1 MINYVPEFDN
11 GEARCRNSVRT
22 MLAAMRMLF
31 KRTSGVLV
39 GALILQTVSCTSSPA
54 PSDKAQDGKVG
65 PRSPDG
71 SALEGSQSELAT
83 YIRQNYQKRE
93 VQIPMRDGIKLHTAI
108 YQPRDRQQRYPI
120 LFVRSPYSCRPYGE
134 DQYPSRL
141 GPTDSFARDGYIFVQ
156 QDVRGSHNS
165 EGEFLDMRPHL
176 AQKSGKES
184 VDESSDTYDSIE
196 WLLANVDGHNRRVGM
211 WGLSYRGFYA
221 AAGMIDAHPALKA
234 VVPSA
239 PIGDLYFDDFHHH
252 GAFFLAHAFN
262 FLAGFGPPRPEPT
275 TKRQWQRFDHQ
286 TPDGYQF
293 FLQLGPLAN
302 VNQRYFHQKISLWN
316 DLVEHPNYDA
326 YWQARNIL
334 PHLKNV
340 APAVMTV
347 GGWFDAEDLYGPLNV
362 YRSVEQHNPK
372 VFNILVMGPWRHG
385 GWYKED
391 GDRLG
396 SIEFESKTSEFF
408 RQQVER
414 PFFRFHLKGEGKV
427 ELPEATMFETG
438 TNRWRKFARWP
449 PAALKSRQLY
459 LRAAGTLS
467 FEPPIAAETPF
478 DEYLSDPQHPVPFT
492 EVIATGMT
500 ENKWWPI
507 NASRVAGR
515 TWPRIRLNRSPRISP
530 WPDRSKPNYGS
541 PPRRRRRISSSS

>member
-239 PIGDLYFDDFHHH
+239 PIGDL
-252 GAFFLAHAFN
+252 
-262 FLAGFGPPRPEPT
+262 
-275 TKRQWQRFDHQ
+275 
-286 TPDGYQF
+286 
-293 FLQLGPLAN
+293 
-302 VNQRYFHQKISLWN
+302 
-316 DLVEHPNYDA
+316 
-326 YWQARNIL
+326 
-334 PHLKNV
+334 
-340 APAVMTV
+340 
-347 GGWFDAEDLYGPLNV
+347 
-362 YRSVEQHNPK
+362 
-372 VFNILVMGPWRHG
+372 
-385 GWYKED
+385 
-391 GDRLG
+391 
-396 SIEFESKTSEFF
+396 
-408 RQQVER
+408 
-414 PFFRFHLKGEGKV
+414 
-427 ELPEATMFETG
+427 
-438 TNRWRKFARWP
+438 
-449 PAALKSRQLY
+449 
-459 LRAAGTLS
+459 
-467 FEPPIAAETPF
+467 
-478 DEYLSDPQHPVPFT
+478 
-492 EVIATGMT
+492 
-500 ENKWWPI
+500 
-507 NASRVAGR
+507 
-515 TWPRIRLNRSPRISP
+515 
-530 WPDRSKPNYGS
+530 
-541 PPRRRRRISSSS
+541 